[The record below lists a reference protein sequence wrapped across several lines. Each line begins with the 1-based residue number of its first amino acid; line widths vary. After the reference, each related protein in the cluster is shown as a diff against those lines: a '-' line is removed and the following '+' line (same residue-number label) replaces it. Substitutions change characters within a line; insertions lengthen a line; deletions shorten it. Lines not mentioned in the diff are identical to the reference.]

1 MFQMSELDES
11 TLLEVAEFITQ
22 DEQQNIT
29 LSSLFFKDSQPD
41 SKADLADGS
50 PMRCTMPAAATYK
63 VLLFRD
69 APCKAPFD
77 KSGGSRG
84 ATCKAPVGGGSRG
97 ATCATLGGSGD
108 APLKGV
114 ISFSDGGQ
122 ILHCLKF
129 TSETEKAEFCKFI
142 AAEIPRGQVF
152 CILGEK
158 EGCEL
163 IASAVKKKRRQTRC
177 YKLMHFDENAK
188 KLLPP
193 EKLRLVKCGID
204 QLNELVP
211 LQKGY
216 ELDEVLIDKADFEE
230 TVSRLTLRKALREQI
245 IYALFAE
252 QQNFA
257 VAKAGTNARGLNWYQ
272 LGGIYTVP
280 RFRSHGFAAFLA
292 QTLALKN
299 AEMGKKT
306 ALFVKDVNIPA
317 QKAYAKAGFVPDKPF
332 EIIYY

>member
-1 MFQMSELDES
+1 MLQMSELDES
-11 TLLEVAEFITQ
+11 TLLETAKFITQ

-29 LSSLFFKDSQPD
+29 LSSLFFKDGTCS
-41 SKADLADGS
+41 
-50 PMRCTMPAAATYK
+50 MPAAEKYK
-63 VLLFRD
+63 ILLFRD
-69 APCKAPFD
+69 TPLD
-77 KSGGSRG
+77 KQDR
-84 ATCKAPVGGGSRG
+84 
-97 ATCATLGGSGD
+97 GGSGT
-108 APLKGV
+108 APIKGV
-114 ISFSDGGQ
+114 VSFSDGGQ

-129 TSETEKAEFCKFI
+129 TSEAEKAEFQKLL
-142 AAEIPRGQVF
+142 AAEIPHDQVF

-158 EGCEL
+158 QGCEI
-163 IASAVKKKRRQTRC
+163 IASIVKKRRRQTRC
-177 YKLMHFDENAK
+177 YTLMYFAGNTER
-188 KLLPP
+188 LPPP
-193 EKLRLVKCGID
+193 EKLKLVKCGTA

-216 ELDEVLIDKADFEE
+216 ELDEVLIDKDDFEE
-230 TVSRLTLRKALREQI
+230 AVSRLTLRKALREQI
-245 IYALFAE
+245 IYALFA
-252 QQNFA
+252 QPGANAAPRA

-280 RFRSHGFAAFLA
+280 RFRSHGYAAFLA

-317 QKAYAKAGFVPDKPF
+317 QKAYTKAGFVPDKPF

>member
-1 MFQMSELDES
+1 MLQMSELDES

-41 SKADLADGS
+41 SKTDLADS
-50 PMRCTMPAAATYK
+50 NPMRCTMPAAATYK

-77 KSGGSRG
+77 KCGGSG
-84 ATCKAPVGGGSRG
+84 DAPCKAPFDI
-97 ATCATLGGSGD
+97 CGGSGD

-252 QQNFA
+252 QQSFA

-272 LGGIYTVP
+272 LGGIYTVS
-280 RFRSHGFAAFLA
+280 RFRSHGYAAFLA

>member
-1 MFQMSELDES
+1 MLQMSELDEI
-11 TLLEVAEFITQ
+11 TLLEVVSFITQ

-29 LSSLFFKDSQPD
+29 LSSLFFKDGTCS
-41 SKADLADGS
+41 
-50 PMRCTMPAAATYK
+50 MPAAATYK

-69 APCKAPFD
+69 GQDACARQD
-77 KSGGSRG
+77 ARNADAGCARVAGTRQATNG
-84 ATCKAPVGGGSRG
+84 AGR
-97 ATCATLGGSGD
+97 

-129 TSETEKAEFCKFI
+129 TSEAEKTEFCKLI
-142 AAEIPRGQVF
+142 AAQIPHDQVF

-163 IASAVKKKRRQTRC
+163 IASAVNKKRRQTRC
-177 YKLMHFDENAK
+177 YKLMHYDENAK

-193 EKLRLVKCGID
+193 EKLKLTKCGLE

-280 RFRSHGFAAFLA
+280 RFRSHGYAAFLA

>member
-1 MFQMSELDES
+1 MLQMSELDEI
-11 TLLEVAEFITQ
+11 TLLEVVNFITQ

-29 LSSLFFKDSQPD
+29 LSSLFFKDGTCS
-41 SKADLADGS
+41 
-50 PMRCTMPAAATYK
+50 MPAAATYK

-69 APCKAPFD
+69 GQDA
-77 KSGGSRG
+77 
-84 ATCKAPVGGGSRG
+84 
-97 ATCATLGGSGD
+97 CARHD
-108 APLKGV
+108 ARNADARCAPLKGV

-129 TSETEKAEFCKFI
+129 TSDAEKAEFCKLI
-142 AAEIPRGQVF
+142 ATQIPHDQVF

-163 IASAVKKKRRQTRC
+163 IASAVDKKRRQTRC
-177 YKLMHFDENAK
+177 YKLMHYDENAK

-193 EKLRLVKCGID
+193 EKLKLTKCGLE

-216 ELDEVLIDKADFEE
+216 ELDEVLIDKTDFEE

-252 QQNFA
+252 QENIA

-280 RFRSHGFAAFLA
+280 RFRNHGYAAFLA

-306 ALFVKDVNIPA
+306 ALFVKDANIPA